1 MNQKV
6 IIYTRVSTE
15 EQKVNGFSL
24 REQEARLR
32 KECNRE
38 NNQVIAHYQD
48 DHSAKNFNRPA
59 FQQMLADLKEKRVTA
74 NLFLCIRMD
83 RFSRNLQ
90 ESLKM
95 IQVLKK
101 LGLDF
106 KVVEGGNFDLDTP
119 ENLIPFILNMV
130 LPQVEN
136 ERRGLN
142 TKRGM
147 RQAQREGRWTGTAP
161 NGYKWYREN
170 DKSLLTPNVK
180 AKLVRLAFEEFA
192 KGIFTS
198 EEIRRKLVKK
208 GLKCSRS
215 QFSRLLR
222 NPVYIGQIKIER
234 WKDEPEEIV
243 MGLHEPLINEEL
255 FNEVQSILEGRIKK
269 SKVRSSRD
277 GKLPLRGFLQCR
289 ICGGNLTGSASR
301 SRTGARHFYYHCQ
314 KGCRERF
321 RADEA
326 NGQFVSFLG
335 DFKIP
340 DEVLTLYYHVMEDVF
355 KKDDAQRENEINT
368 LESQINKFRE
378 RINGVEDKFIDNL
391 IDDET
396 YKKAKA
402 RYEQD
407 ISELLKRKAEL
418 ESRDS
423 NFLKYVNYGFSL
435 LKDLPEYYL
444 KANIEIKQK
453 LISSI
458 FAEKLV
464 FEDKKYRTSQINEVL
479 ALLTSNI
486 NHLGIPQNKQ
496 AIKKDGL
503 LHRASPRGI
512 EPLLQE

>member
-1 MNQKV
+1 MKKAV
-6 IIYTRVSTE
+6 IYTRVSTE
-15 EQKVNGFSL
+15 DQKENGFSL
-24 REQEARLR
+24 QEQESRLR
-32 KECNRE
+32 RYCSRE
-38 NNQVIAHYQD
+38 IIEIVAHYQD

-59 FQQMLADLKEKRVTA
+59 FQQMLADLKEKRVTT

-101 LGLDF
+101 LGLEF
-106 KVVEGGNFDLDTP
+106 RVVEGGNFDLETP
-119 ENLIPFILNMV
+119 ENLIPFILNML

-161 NGYKWYREN
+161 NGYQWYREN
-170 DKSLLTPNVK
+170 DKSLLVLNEK

-192 KGIFTS
+192 KGIYTL

-208 GLKCSRS
+208 GLKSSRS
-215 QFSRLLR
+215 QFSRLIR
-222 NPVYIGQIKIER
+222 NPVYIGKIKIER

-243 MGLHEPLINEEL
+243 IGLHKPLINEEL
-255 FNEVQSILEGRIKK
+255 FNEVQNILEGRIKK
-269 SKVRSSRD
+269 TKIRSRRD
-277 GKLPLRGFLQCR
+277 ERLPLRGFLECK

-335 DFKIP
+335 GFKVP

-355 KKDDAQRENEINT
+355 KRDDAQRQNEINT
-368 LESQINKFRE
+368 LESQINKLRE

-402 RYEQD
+402 RYEQN

-423 NFLKYVNYGFSL
+423 NFFKYVNYGFSL

-486 NHLGIPQNKQ
+486 NHLGIPENNK
-496 AIKKDGL
+496 AIKNDGL
-503 LHRASPRGI
+503 LHSASPRGI

>member
-1 MNQKV
+1 MARKAV
-6 IIYTRVSTE
+6 IYTRVSTE
-15 EQKVNGFSL
+15 EQKENGFSL
-24 REQEARLR
+24 QEQEARLKR
-32 KECNRE
+32 YCQRE
-38 NNQVIAHYQD
+38 DIEVVAHYQD

-59 FQQMLADLKEKRVTA
+59 FQKMLTDLKEKRVTA

-95 IQVLKK
+95 IQVLAK
-101 LGLDF
+101 LGLEF

-119 ENLIPFILNMV
+119 ENLIPFILNML

-161 NGYKWYREN
+161 NGYRWYREN

-243 MGLHEPLINEEL
+243 IGLHEPLINEEL

-277 GKLPLRGFLQCR
+277 EKLPLRGFLQCR

-335 DFKIP
+335 GFKIP

-355 KKDDAQRENEINT
+355 K
-368 LESQINKFRE
+368 
-378 RINGVEDKFIDNL
+378 
-391 IDDET
+391 
-396 YKKAKA
+396 
-402 RYEQD
+402 
-407 ISELLKRKAEL
+407 
-418 ESRDS
+418 
-423 NFLKYVNYGFSL
+423 
-435 LKDLPEYYL
+435 
-444 KANIEIKQK
+444 
-453 LISSI
+453 
-458 FAEKLV
+458 
-464 FEDKKYRTSQINEVL
+464 
-479 ALLTSNI
+479 
-486 NHLGIPQNKQ
+486 
-496 AIKKDGL
+496 
-503 LHRASPRGI
+503 
-512 EPLLQE
+512 